1 MPTRS
6 WRNTGNRWYINQN
19 PGYNCRILFQVAR
32 EERSKAAFSTG
43 ADTGIVLYLSLES
56 QWCSI
61 NYYLSGATLPAAAT
75 APADKLF
82 VYNEPVEDLQGPE
95 VPKINHLEE
104 VYRTIMFTMSHSI
117 FRLGT
122 PPM

>member
-1 MPTRS
+1 MRSDQKRHLAQEQTRV
-6 WRNTGNRWYINQN
+6 
-19 PGYNCRILFQVAR
+19 LFS
-32 EERSKAAFSTG
+32 EFS
-43 ADTGIVLYLSLES
+43 ES

-61 NYYLSGATLPAAAT
+61 NYSLSGATLPAAAT

-104 VYRTIMFTMSHSI
+104 VYRKMMFTMSHNI
-117 FRLGT
+117 FRLAT